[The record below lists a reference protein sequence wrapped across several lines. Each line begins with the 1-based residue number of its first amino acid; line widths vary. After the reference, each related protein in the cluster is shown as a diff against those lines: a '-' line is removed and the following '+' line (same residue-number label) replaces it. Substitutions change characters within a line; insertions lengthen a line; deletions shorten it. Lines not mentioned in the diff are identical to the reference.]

1 MKFICSEHGV
11 HLVLPLV
18 LAQLYVCWSM
28 YQTLTRTCVS
38 YNLIYVS
45 VLVYAPNPFSYM
57 LKL

>member
-28 YQTLTRTCVS
+28 YQTLTRTFVS

-45 VLVYAPNPFSYM
+45 VLVYAPYPFV
-57 LKL
+57 